1 MPPDT
6 LAQTRSHLL
15 HDRNFRWLI
24 SGSALTML
32 GDQFTLIALPWLVLR
47 MTADTMVLGTVLA
60 LISVPRALFILV
72 GGALVDR
79 HSPKQVLMLTKY
91 VNTLL
96 LGLLA
101 GLVLSGG
108 LALWIRPVPP

>member
-1 MPPDT
+1 
-6 LAQTRSHLL
+6 
-15 HDRNFRWLI
+15 
-24 SGSALTML
+24 
-32 GDQFTLIALPWLVLR
+32 
-47 MTADTMVLGTVLA
+47 
-60 LISVPRALFILV
+60 V